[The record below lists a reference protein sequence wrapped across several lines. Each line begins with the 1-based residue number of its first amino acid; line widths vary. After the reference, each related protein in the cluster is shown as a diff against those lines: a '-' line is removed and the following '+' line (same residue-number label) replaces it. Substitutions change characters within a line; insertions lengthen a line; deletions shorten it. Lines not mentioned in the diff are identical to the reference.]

1 MSSFA
6 CLSDV
11 LVSGQRSAGG
21 FSKVNN
27 EREFMSP
34 EELRVWLGIG
44 RTKCY
49 EILSRN
55 EIPSYKIGKVLRIK
69 RTDAE
74 EWLEGHRST
83 SEDL

>member
-1 MSSFA
+1 MN
-6 CLSDV
+6 
-11 LVSGQRSAGG
+11 
-21 FSKVNN
+21 K

-69 RTDAE
+69 RTDVE
-74 EWLEGHRST
+74 RWLEGHKS
-83 SEDL
+83 SEVDL